1 MQGLDSHTLRAA
13 GGWMGGPRRR
23 SDEGCVRRLTQR
35 GRLPPKKLATAFV
48 AESDRFIE
56 SGGFSLLPET
66 MPISC
71 ALTVRIFWCNQ
82 ISQIPFF
89 ERVMV

>member
-1 MQGLDSHTLRAA
+1 MPPTANARNAEGPLGEARLYVGLFDF
-13 GGWMGGPRRR
+13 
-23 SDEGCVRRLTQR
+23 EVY
-35 GRLPPKKLATAFV
+35 V

-71 ALTVRIFWCNQ
+71 ALTVRIFFFFFFKSD
-82 ISQIPFF
+82 IF